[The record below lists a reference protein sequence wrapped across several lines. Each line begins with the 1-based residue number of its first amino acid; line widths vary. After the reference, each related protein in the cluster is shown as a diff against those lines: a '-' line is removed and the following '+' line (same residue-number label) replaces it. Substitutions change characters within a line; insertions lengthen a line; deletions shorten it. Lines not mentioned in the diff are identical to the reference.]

1 MSANDEVL
9 MVRIYCNESEHKLD
23 AILKLLH
30 DEERVAGVTA
40 FRGIAGFGDSG
51 KLHSSSL
58 VDLSLE
64 LPVVLEFFDTP
75 ERVEMILEHLSDDL
89 PVGHVV
95 SWDVEVN
102 N

>member
-1 MSANDEVL
+1 MHARL
-9 MVRIYCNESEHKLD
+9 VRIYLTEKGDLVHKL
-23 AILKLLH
+23 LEKLRLQ
-30 DEERVAGVTA
+30 ETVRGVTV

-89 PVGHVV
+89 PEGHVV